1 MNGRHPVA
9 MEIDDDT
16 PPDVIGEA
24 TLVIRAWMEPVP
36 ENALRIRM
44 TFSEAPST
52 EPTTVVTA
60 DAEQAVRAFRDW
72 LARLAELR

>member
-9 MEIDDDT
+9 MAINDDT
-16 PPDVIGEA
+16 PPGVVGEA
-24 TLVIRAWMEPVP
+24 TLVIRAWMEPAA
-36 ENALRIRM
+36 EDALRIRM
-44 TFSEAPST
+44 TFSEASST